1 MTAISLFTGVGGLDF
16 GFEAAGFCTAV
27 AVEVDPVACRSIRRN
42 RPDWKVIEKDIHD
55 TDSSEIL
62 GVAHLRPGECD
73 VLIGGPPCQPFSK
86 SSYWVNGD
94 SSRLED
100 PRADTLGAF
109 LRVVRDSQP
118 RAFLLENVYGLVYR
132 GKDEGLRHLLD
143 GIARVNREVGTS
155 YRVSWKLLNAAHFG
169 VPQSRERVFLIGA
182 RDGRE
187 FEFPAATHGSPAE
200 QGLADDLEP
209 YRTAWDA
216 IGDLPTVPNDSSLEV
231 GGKWGALLPTIPEGK
246 NYLWHTNRGGGLRLF
261 GWRTRYWSFLLKLAK
276 DQPAWTIQAQPGSAI
291 GPFHWNDRKLTAHE
305 MCRLQTFPDGLVFD
319 CGRTNVQK
327 LLGNAVPSLL
337 AEVLAREIR
346 RQLLDDATD
355 PSPLKLIPPVRSPIP
370 PPEPV
375 RSVPTQY
382 RQLVAEHAD
391 HPGTRKRQRQGI
403 QTHRLE
409 PDPLV
414 ASN

>member
-1 MTAISLFTGVGGLDF
+1 M
-16 GFEAAGFCTAV
+16 
-27 AVEVDPVACRSIRRN
+27 DPVACRSIRTN
-42 RPDWKVIEKDIHD
+42 RPVWSLIEKDIHA

-62 GVAHLRPGECD
+62 DAAHLRPGECD

-109 LRVVRDSQP
+109 LRVVRDTQP

-143 GIARVNREVGTS
+143 GVARVNREVGTS

-169 VPQSRERVFLIGA
+169 VPQLRERVFLIGA
-182 RDGRE
+182 RDGGE
-187 FEFPAATHGSPAE
+187 FEFPAATHGSRAE
-200 QGLADDLEP
+200 QGLADGPEP

-216 IGDLPTVPNDSSLEV
+216 IGDLPTAPNDSSLEV
-231 GGKWGALLPTIPEGK
+231 GGKWGALLPTIPEGQ

-291 GPFHWNDRKLTAHE
+291 GPFHWNDRKLTPHE
-305 MCRLQTFPDGLVFD
+305 MSRLQTFPDGLAFD

-346 RQLLDDATD
+346 RQLLGYAID
-355 PSPLKLIPPVRSPIP
+355 PSPLQLMPPVRAPIP
-370 PPEPV
+370 PPKPV
-375 RSVPTQY
+375 RPVPMQY

-391 HPGTRKRQRQGI
+391 HPGTRKRQPQG
-403 QTHRLE
+403 
-409 PDPLV
+409 V
-414 ASN
+414 